1 MFPSFM
7 NKYKGEKT
15 WHIPLLIFLTRSS
28 GKQLWRKSSSKASAK
43 GPGFVSGEKPP
54 LTQRHQ
60 SLADSIFLFGVCYEE
75 LLLFPHQD
83 THSQSTRVMSVTRKR
98 CLRGDREGTTSHS
111 PLSLHRWDVTLLVE
125 GSGASITAEECS
137 YIPAHLTLI
146 WVLHLERRTSV
157 SLGDETHRATTVA
170 ILNVGPLY
178 VSARTWMRL
187 PGTIRNIMECKMHN
201 KTFCSPVKFERR
213 GPWTIFLVNQRSRH
227 RKAAKKTLF
236 TQSGYFSY
244 DVDKINFWS
253 KY

>member
-1 MFPSFM
+1 
-7 NKYKGEKT
+7 
-15 WHIPLLIFLTRSS
+15 
-28 GKQLWRKSSSKASAK
+28 
-43 GPGFVSGEKPP
+43 
-54 LTQRHQ
+54 
-60 SLADSIFLFGVCYEE
+60 
-75 LLLFPHQD
+75 
-83 THSQSTRVMSVTRKR
+83 MSVTRKR
-98 CLRGDREGTTSHS
+98 CLRGHREGTTSHS
-111 PLSLHRWDVTLLVE
+111 HLSLHRWDVTLLME

-178 VSARTWMRL
+178 VSARTWMHL
-187 PGTIRNIMECKMHN
+187 PGTIRNIMECKTHN
-201 KTFCSPVKFERR
+201 KTFCSSVKFERR

-244 DVDKINFWS
+244 DVDKNISEVNIKSICLHSNEDIDSSRDDTTGNLIWWD
-253 KY
+253 KLREYHIL